1 MLFGT
6 CGRIRVM
13 LKNRMMKIGSNSM
26 MAGNKWRKALMISAL
41 AMLAAAMLVSASS
54 NATTSSSTSPSG
66 EKLIG
71 AGLAFGLAAGGAGVG
86 MGTAGA
92 AIVSASL
99 EKRDMVM
106 FLLVLAFVE
115 TIAIYGIVIAILIM
129 SHP

>member
-1 MLFGT
+1 
-6 CGRIRVM
+6 
-13 LKNRMMKIGSNSM
+13 
-26 MAGNKWRKALMISAL
+26 MISAL
-41 AMLAAAMLVSASS
+41 AVLAAAMLVSASS
-54 NATTSSSTSPSG
+54 NATASSTTASSSG

-71 AGLAFGLAAGGAGVG
+71 AGLASGWQPGGAGVG
-86 MGTAGA
+86 MGGTAGA

>member
-1 MLFGT
+1 M
-6 CGRIRVM
+6 V
-13 LKNRMMKIGSNSM
+13 SV
-26 MAGNKWRKALMISAL
+26 L
-41 AMLAAAMLVSASS
+41 AVLAAAILVSASS
-54 NATTSSSTSPSG
+54 NATSSSTTASSSG